1 MSVKF
6 SEPRTSVL
14 VLEFSPFEKLM
25 SVNGTDRS
33 SITPFFNQAME
44 GVGIAMA
51 SHKRVTLLP
60 TIRTL
65 SLG

>member
-1 MSVKF
+1 MEMHQCQLFCKYKVG
-6 SEPRTSVL
+6 RIYIDT
-14 VLEFSPFEKLM
+14 M
-25 SVNGTDRS
+25 AS